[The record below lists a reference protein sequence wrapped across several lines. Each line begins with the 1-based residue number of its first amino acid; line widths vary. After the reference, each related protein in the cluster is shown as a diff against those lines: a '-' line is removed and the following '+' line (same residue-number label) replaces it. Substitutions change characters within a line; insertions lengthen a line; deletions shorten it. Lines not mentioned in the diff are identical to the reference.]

1 MAFQKAVK
9 GTILVGG
16 GALATVL
23 GLSHF
28 AHYKR
33 KQPAT
38 LLGVPCP
45 ERELP
50 CEKHVLGRINLLACI
65 LKKKKAKF

>member
-23 GLSHF
+23 GLSQF
-28 AHYKR
+28 AHYRR
-33 KQPAT
+33 KQVSSNCAEAGMLSLCAHGCARTT
-38 LLGVPCP
+38 LKIPVRLRDPQNDAV
-45 ERELP
+45 
-50 CEKHVLGRINLLACI
+50 
-65 LKKKKAKF
+65 